1 MFVQMRK
8 TVVKEG
14 NAEQVVKRFGGEGI
28 IEKQEGFID
37 LSVMVKK
44 VRRGD
49 EEVIVMINWE
59 SEAHWKQWERVKPI
73 SKAIKQTLG
82 NQNLNISSVR
92 KDHYMK

>member
-49 EEVIVMINWE
+49 KEVIV
-59 SEAHWKQWERVKPI
+59 
-73 SKAIKQTLG
+73 
-82 NQNLNISSVR
+82 
-92 KDHYMK
+92 